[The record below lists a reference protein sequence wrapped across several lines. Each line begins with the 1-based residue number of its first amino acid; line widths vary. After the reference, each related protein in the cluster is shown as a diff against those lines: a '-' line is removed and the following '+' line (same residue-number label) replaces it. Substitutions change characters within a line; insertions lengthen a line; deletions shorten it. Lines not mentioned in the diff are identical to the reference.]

1 MGLAIQLLQCK
12 PEGFIPQKI
21 NSVIIILWNFYV
33 HVQVFLFSVFNLL
46 KPDFSFFLCILQ
58 HLPLDIQNKLRSTY
72 MRLESNSDSEGSTNG
87 TGMATNKSYSALPN
101 RSDSPSVNNS
111 TFQAS
116 SVAFSLKANGMY

>member
-1 MGLAIQLLQCK
+1 
-12 PEGFIPQKI
+12 
-21 NSVIIILWNFYV
+21 
-33 HVQVFLFSVFNLL
+33 
-46 KPDFSFFLCILQ
+46 
-58 HLPLDIQNKLRSTY
+58 

-87 TGMATNKSYSALPN
+87 AGMATNKSYSALPN